1 MHNAQRSARK
11 IDRIFFLDNLRTF
24 MIFLVVVL
32 HAGIV
37 YEASG
42 VGAWFW
48 IVDDPSTNDLVG
60 ILNIVLDIFVMSTI
74 FFVSGYFIPGSVR
87 MKSPVEFLKAKAR
100 RLMVPW
106 LIAVFT
112 LMPAYKFIFLYSR
125 GLPQESWTTYF
136 HFSNGILSQSW
147 LWFLPVLFLFD
158 VLYLALSRSG
168 MDLSKLSLKAGILG
182 TFLVGIA
189 YSIFM
194 SLCNL
199 YGWTKIVLLDFQ
211 NERILIY
218 FMVFLLGALCYEL
231 KAFDGKP
238 RSTTLYKVVN
248 WTSWIPITVYVIAV
262 IYSFLKPGQYL
273 VSRVFDVSFML
284 VFFNLSLLCLVYSLV
299 MAFWINFNKPGRL
312 RDELNKNSYGA
323 YIIHVIV
330 LGGIALIL
338 LDTAMPSLVKYSVLV
353 LSTYLVCNV
362 IVHFYR
368 ISIKGIIQG
377 A

>member
-1 MHNAQRSARK
+1 
-11 IDRIFFLDNLRTF
+11 
-24 MIFLVVVL
+24 
-32 HAGIV
+32 
-37 YEASG
+37 
-42 VGAWFW
+42 
-48 IVDDPSTNDLVG
+48 
-60 ILNIVLDIFVMSTI
+60 
-74 FFVSGYFIPGSVR
+74 
-87 MKSPVEFLKAKAR
+87 
-100 RLMVPW
+100 
-106 LIAVFT
+106 
-112 LMPAYKFIFLYSR
+112 
-125 GLPQESWTTYF
+125 
-136 HFSNGILSQSW
+136 
-147 LWFLPVLFLFD
+147 LFD

-368 ISIKGIIQG
+368 TSIKGIIQG